1 MTRSIPWPALLAL
14 PFVVLALPVADQQ
27 RSDSPVPVA
36 SAPRTSEPKAALAPA
51 ALVSELRR
59 GG

>member
-36 SAPRTSEPKAALAPA
+36 SAPRTSEPKAALEPA